1 MIVTYAPS
9 EGERREWEY
18 KSADLPSGEAEDIE
32 DAVGI
37 TFEEWQASLLQ
48 GGAKARRALL
58 WVLLKREQPGLKF
71 GDVSFRLGE
80 LGVDFDRDEQDQL
93 LVEMNKNP
101 NVSEEQAAAVRR
113 VLGRDGEEAASAD
126 GAAGKGRSTR
136 GSPTGTSG

>member
-32 DAVGI
+32 DAIGS
-37 TFEEWQASLLQ
+37 TFVEWQTSLLQ

-58 WVLLKREQPGLKF
+58 WVLLKRDNSSLKF

-80 LGVDFDRDEQDQL
+80 LSVEFDREEKQQVRAELEKSTDLSEQAKAQALRVLADDEDGRDEQ
-93 LVEMNKNP
+93 
-101 NVSEEQAAAVRR
+101 
-113 VLGRDGEEAASAD
+113 G
-126 GAAGKGRSTR
+126 GKDRSTR
-136 GSPTGTSG
+136 DSPTDTSG